1 MNAIWTIAGKEFK
14 DALRN
19 RWILAATALLALLAL
34 SLAFVGTAPVGSV
47 RASMMQVTVI
57 SLASLSVFLVP
68 LIALMLSYDTI
79 VGDIE
84 RGSMLLLMTY
94 PVSRWQLIFGKFL
107 GHSFILSLA
116 TIVGYGSAGVLIAAS
131 AESTSAQDWAAFAG
145 LIGSTVLLGS
155 AFISLGYLLSVVVK
169 ERATAIGLAVAVWLF
184 FVLLYDMAVLG
195 ILVVDQGETLKADLV
210 NLLLLFNPAD
220 SFRLLNLTGF
230 DSTAALSGMSSIAG
244 RAILPPWFAL
254 AALNAWIMIPFT
266 ISGFLFSRRE
276 L

>member
-116 TIVGYGSAGVLIAAS
+116 TTVGYGSAGILIAAN
-131 AESTSAQDWAAFAG
+131 AESTSAQDWGAFAG
-145 LIGSTVLLGS
+145 LIGSTILLGS
-155 AFISLGYLLSVVVK
+155 AFISLGYLLSVMVK

-230 DSTAALSGMSSIAG
+230 DGTAALSGMSSIAG

-254 AALNAWIMIPFT
+254 GALGAWIMIPFT